1 MTTNELSE
9 TYKKGYIDRGISE
22 LTNSDNII
30 LHRHVTS
37 GGAIYLTDNHNFSK
51 ATIVIR
57 LDGGAELIR
66 CDVK

>member
-1 MTTNELSE
+1 MTTN
-9 TYKKGYIDRGISE
+9 E